1 MADQVPLNNGQIAAF
16 FEKIADLMQLKGEN
30 PFKTRAYRRAAEA
43 IRALPRDINVDY
55 SEGTLKEIPGI
66 GNAIADKITEIIE
79 TGRLAFLERLEAE
92 FPAGVGTLM
101 RVPEVG
107 PKSALAIYNSLG
119 IASIEELE
127 AAAMAGRLRAVSGIG
142 AKTEERILA
151 GIQAMRRRSDR
162 RLLGVVL
169 PRAEALIASLQE
181 SAGERIARADVVG
194 SLRRRLATAGNIN
207 LLVAAEPD
215 DQPLIRQA
223 FRRLPQVAESSE
235 TGARLHTGEEVTL
248 RIVEPVNWGSALQ
261 YLTGSAE
268 HNRALGEVAQAAGLT
283 LAEGRVQAPTG
294 ETVAF
299 ASEEALYQQLG
310 LAWIPPELR
319 EAHGE
324 LEAAREE
331 SLPALVELRDLR
343 GDLHMHSSW
352 SDGQA
357 SITEMAQAARALGY
371 EYIVI
376 TDHSQS
382 LAMTGGLTP
391 ERLIQQ
397 RYEII
402 NVNSRID
409 GITVLQGAE
418 VEIKGDGS
426 LDYPDELL
434 AQLDVVIA
442 SMHTGIRADRETV
455 TRRMLN
461 AIHNPHV
468 DIIGHMT
475 NRLIGRREGADL
487 DMDAVLRAAAETGTI
502 LEINSQADRLD
513 LDPVFARQ
521 ALEYGCLLSIGS
533 DAHST
538 TGLEVIGLGVS
549 QARRAW
555 AEADDVINT
564 RSLEEF
570 LSYIQDIDE

>member
-1 MADQVPLNNGQIAAF
+1 MADQVPLNNGQIAGF

-55 SEGTLKEIPGI
+55 SEGKLKEIPGI
-66 GNAIADKITEIIE
+66 GDAIADKIAEIIE

-107 PKSALAIYNSLG
+107 PKSAVAIYNSLG

-127 AAAMAGRLRAVSGIG
+127 AAAMAGQLRAVSGIG

-169 PRAEALIASLQE
+169 PRAESLLAALREIAGSQ
-181 SAGERIARADVVG
+181 IVHADVVG

-207 LLVAAEPD
+207 LLVASEPD
-215 DQPLIRQA
+215 DHPLVMQA
-223 FRRLPQVAESSE
+223 LQRLPQIAAWSE
-235 TGARLHTGEEVTL
+235 TGGRLHTGEAVAL
-248 RIVEPVNWGSALQ
+248 QLVEPAAWGSALQ
-261 YLTGSAE
+261 YLTGSPE
-268 HNRALGEVAQAAGLT
+268 HNRALRQVAEAAGLA
-283 LAEGRVQAPTG
+283 LEEGRVLTLDG
-294 ETVAF
+294 RTVQF
-299 ASEEALYQQLG
+299 ESEQALYERLG

-319 EAHGE
+319 EAKGE
-324 LEAAREE
+324 IEAAREDG
-331 SLPALVELRDLR
+331 LPALVELRDLK
-343 GDLHMHSSW
+343 GDLHMHSTW

-357 SITEMAQAARALGY
+357 SIMEMAQAARALGY

-402 NVNSRID
+402 NVNAKFD
-409 GITVLQGAE
+409 DFAVLQGAE
-418 VEIKGDGS
+418 VEIKSDGS
-426 LDYPDELL
+426 LDYPNELL

-513 LDPVFARQ
+513 LDPLFARQ

-538 TGLEVIGLGVS
+538 GGLEVIGLGVS

-555 AEADDVINT
+555 SEADDVINT

-570 LSYIQDIDE
+570 LSYIQDLEA